1 MILAKHQAIADRNAN
16 RNIADLAKVA
26 LPTLRHLYRDCPIRN
41 GRIPHAAGLIRLDV
55 RSTHRSHKIE
65 FNFLNANLMVPATR
79 RPYIRRA
86 AHRCAAP
93 RCRSSHKGVTAMKK
107 LITLAALAT
116 VIATPAL
123 AASYKTTE
131 HASPSYHYVVSSPV
145 SFDGKQVGQDPDAN
159 VRLMLLRDAQAG
171 ID

>member
-1 MILAKHQAIADRNAN
+1 
-16 RNIADLAKVA
+16 
-26 LPTLRHLYRDCPIRN
+26 
-41 GRIPHAAGLIRLDV
+41 
-55 RSTHRSHKIE
+55 
-65 FNFLNANLMVPATR
+65 
-79 RPYIRRA
+79 
-86 AHRCAAP
+86 
-93 RCRSSHKGVTAMKK
+93 MKK

-123 AASYKTTE
+123 ADYKTTE
-131 HASPSYHYVVSSPV
+131 PASSGYHYVVSQGV